1 MSAWDELAKSLPARH
16 GATGRDSDGRPR
28 RPILDD
34 ACIRFLSIHSAF
46 EDQRKPG
53 SMAREHIDGCKACQQ
68 YFRWQEWNRK
78 REEEFY
84 ASPEVVGL
92 VEEYARR
99 FRLPFWQRR
108 RVQLTGGLLL
118 LLLAV
123 TLVLFLAT
131 RSRARGAPPVLAIGV
146 TASPGSPTP
155 NIDRDRALREQE
167 LDRTFQEGGAP
178 AIAKILSKGSETEVL
193 IAMQWIRSRQHTSL
207 IPSLVGALS
216 DPRNSVRFKATLCLG
231 NMPPI
236 PIKPFQATLN
246 AAAAAETDQVIA
258 VAMQRLATKV
268 AQAR

>member
-16 GATGRDSDGRPR
+16 GSTGRDSDGRPR

-108 RVQLTGGLLL
+108 RVQLAGGLLL

-146 TASPGSPTP
+146 TGSPTP
-155 NIDRDRALREQE
+155 NLDRDIAALTAR
-167 LDRTFQEGGAP
+167 LDQLFSSGGAS
-178 AIAKILSKGSETEVL
+178 AVASSLTSASAQEILDTFVWVSLTRRVAMIPMVVGYIGDSRFEVRKGAV
-193 IAMQWIRSRQHTSL
+193 HTL
-207 IPSLVGALS
+207 LQ
-216 DPRNSVRFKATLCLG
+216 
-231 NMPPI
+231 MPPA
-236 PIKPFQATLN
+236 PTKPFVPVIRQ
-246 AAAAAETDQVIA
+246 AAAAEGDP
-258 VAMQRLATKV
+258 RLRREMEKLADKV
-268 AQAR
+268 NRS